1 MKKLL
6 ACLVSA
12 VVLFGF
18 AAAMYAQ
25 KSKKHRVVI
34 DVTMASPDAWG
45 PVLNGIENL
54 QKAFGPENVE
64 IEAVA
69 HEKGLQMVVKAGNPA
84 LAERMAKI
92 AGTGVVFAACENS
105 MRFQH
110 VTKEDLFNFDI
121 TVDSGAAELVRKQEA
136 GWAYIKA
143 GS

>member
-6 ACLVSA
+6 ICLLSTA
-12 VVLFGF
+12 VLFGL
-18 AAAMYAQ
+18 AAAMFAQ

-34 DVTMASPDAWG
+34 DVTMAGPDAWT

-54 QKAFGPENVE
+54 QKVFGAENVE

-69 HEKGLQMVVKAGNPA
+69 HEKGLGMVVKASNPA
-84 LAERMAKI
+84 LAERMERI

-105 MRFQH
+105 MRAQH
-110 VTKEDLFNFDI
+110 VTKADLFPFDMP
-121 TVDSGAAELVRKQEA
+121 VDSGAAELVRKQEA

>member
-6 ACLVSA
+6 AYVVSTA
-12 VVLFGF
+12 VLIGF
-18 AAAMYAQ
+18 AAAILAQ
-25 KSKKHRVVI
+25 KPKKHRVVI
-34 DVTMASPDAWG
+34 DVTMAGPEAWG
-45 PVLNGIENL
+45 PVLNGIENV
-54 QKAFGPENVE
+54 QKAFGAGNVE

-69 HEKGLQMVVKAGNPA
+69 HEKGLGMVVQAGDPT
-84 LAERMAKI
+84 LAGRMQRI

-105 MRFQH
+105 MRHQH
-110 VTKEDLFNFDI
+110 VTKSDLFPFDI